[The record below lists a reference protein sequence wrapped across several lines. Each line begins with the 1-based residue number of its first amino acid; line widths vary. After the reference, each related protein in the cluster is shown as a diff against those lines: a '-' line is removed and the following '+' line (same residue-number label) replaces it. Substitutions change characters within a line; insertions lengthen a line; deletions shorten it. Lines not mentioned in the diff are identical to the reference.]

1 MTSSFDRFRQ
11 KNLNQIVSEKKYN
24 SQFIL
29 NGYPSIEVSF
39 IDPLNEVPRTQNV
52 SVVNRQE
59 KDMAYVYTFQ
69 DQPLQIGDIFEAKS
83 LILLITEEIIII
95 KDVDFRKYS
104 AVICNADLGD
114 NNWGYFKGPEKSYI
128 NTTVKEDSTSF
139 SQQKPILVARQG
151 YFNIH
156 DIIKVNG
163 RPWLIIEA
171 DTISSPTIG
180 YYSLKATTASK
191 AEADDSIVISQPTEV
206 EDANVNKV
214 AALQTVNIPTESGYF
229 TTTAKKLNNLS
240 VSSASVSFTVPFG
253 ISEFIVSVKQDGQV
267 VNKVY
272 KVV

>member
-1 MTSSFDRFRQ
+1 MTSYDRFRQ

-39 IDPLNEVPRTQNV
+39 IDPSNEVPRTQNV

-59 KDMAYVYTFQ
+59 KEMAYVYTFQ
-69 DQPLQIGDIFEAKS
+69 DQPLQIGDLLEAKS
-83 LILLITEEIIII
+83 LILLVTEEIVII
-95 KDVDFRKYS
+95 KDVDFRKYI

-128 NTTVKEDSTSF
+128 NTTLKEDSTSF

-156 DIIKVNG
+156 DIVKVNG

-180 YYSLKATTASK
+180 YYSLKATTVSK
-191 AEADDSIVISQPTEV
+191 NATDEEVIEIPQAEENDNTVI
-206 EDANVNKV
+206 KV
-214 AALQTVNIPTESGYF
+214 AALQSINIPTEAGYF
-229 TTTAKKLNNLS
+229 MTSAKKLTNLS

-253 ISEFIVSVKQDGQV
+253 ISEFTVSVKENGV
-267 VNKVY
+267 VVTKTY